1 MNNEV
6 QEHIK
11 ALLMWLI
18 SPEVLSQI
26 GVYIGVGASIYK
38 VGIKAF
44 KKVWVDLEAKQND
57 EINSIKNSINALTVS
72 FQEMHKNQERDFLRL
87 QIITGIHSGRLSEQE
102 ILYLYDQY
110 TEKGYNSY
118 VSRMVNDY
126 IEELHTSNKEN
137 EK

>member
-1 MNNEV
+1 MNSEM

-26 GVYIGVGASIYK
+26 GVYIGVGASIYG

-44 KKVWVDLEAKQND
+44 KKLWVGLESKQNE
-57 EINSIKNSINALTVS
+57 EIDGIKNSINALTLS
-72 FQEMHKNQERDFLRL
+72 FQELHRNQERDFLRL

-110 TEKGYNSY
+110 IQKGYNSY
-118 VSRMVNDY
+118 VSRIVNDY
-126 IEELHTSNKEN
+126 IDELRTSNKEN

>member
-1 MNNEV
+1 MNSEI

-26 GVYIGVGASIYK
+26 GVYIGVGASIYG

-44 KKVWVDLEAKQND
+44 KKLWVGLESKQNE
-57 EINSIKNSINALTVS
+57 EIDGIKNSINALTIS
-72 FQEMHKNQERDFLRL
+72 FQELHRNQERDFLRL

-110 TEKGYNSY
+110 TQKGYNSY
-118 VSRMVNDY
+118 VSRIVNDY
-126 IEELHTSNKEN
+126 IDELRTSNKEN

>member
-1 MNNEV
+1 MNSEM

-26 GVYIGVGASIYK
+26 GVYIGVGASIYG

-44 KKVWVDLEAKQND
+44 KKLWVGLESKQNE
-57 EINSIKNSINALTVS
+57 EIDGIKNSINALTVS
-72 FQEMHKNQERDFLRL
+72 FQELHRNQERDFLRL

-110 TEKGYNSY
+110 TQKGYNSY
-118 VSRMVNDY
+118 VSRIVNDY
-126 IEELHTSNKEN
+126 IDELRTSNKEN
-137 EK
+137 

>member
-1 MNNEV
+1 MSNEM

-26 GVYIGVGASIYK
+26 GVYIGVGASIYG

-44 KKVWVDLEAKQND
+44 KKLWVNLEAKQND
-57 EINSIKNSINALTVS
+57 EIDSIKNSINALTVS
-72 FQEMHKNQERDFLRL
+72 FQELHRNQERDFLRL
-87 QIITGIHSGRLSEQE
+87 QIITGIHSGRLSESE

-110 TEKGYNSY
+110 KEKGYNSY
-118 VSRMVNDY
+118 VSRVVDDY
-126 IEELHTSNKEN
+126 VEELRASNKEK